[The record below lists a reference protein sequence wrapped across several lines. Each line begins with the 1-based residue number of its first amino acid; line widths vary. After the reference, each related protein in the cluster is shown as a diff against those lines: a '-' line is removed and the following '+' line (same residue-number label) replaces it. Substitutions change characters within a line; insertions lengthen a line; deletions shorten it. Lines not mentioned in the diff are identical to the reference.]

1 MHRPTQ
7 ARDGMAS
14 VAAGRVIA
22 LTEHHA
28 GPSRNRIHQSTDGR
42 NADGLGASVRPYR
55 HHRAKCGITS
65 RPSSSTLRMASSG
78 AMSPKLMSHMK

>member
-1 MHRPTQ
+1 
-7 ARDGMAS
+7 MAS
-14 VAAGRVIA
+14 VAAGRIIA

-28 GPSRNRIHQSTDGR
+28 GLSRNRIHQATDGR
-42 NADGLGASVRPYR
+42 NADGSGASDRPNRY
-55 HHRAKCGITS
+55 HRAKCGITS